1 MDKGS
6 FQVGRL
12 IGKAKRAIADATA
25 EEPQPADPA
34 EIPAADVSVSA
45 PTGTLRASEG
55 ERAANGEPVT
65 YVPAPQTPTARTADA
80 APKVDAAAKPKVKK
94 LTEAQKASAKKKAAQ
109 ASTDAARM
117 VGKGLGRMGKMFG
130 SFKEEFDKASK

>member
-1 MDKGS
+1 M
-6 FQVGRL
+6 
-12 IGKAKRAIADATA
+12 
-25 EEPQPADPA
+25 
-34 EIPAADVSVSA
+34 
-45 PTGTLRASEG
+45 
-55 ERAANGEPVT
+55 T